1 MSRLTCGQKGR
12 ISRTMGLALVM
23 SISLTGCTTVSNWFA
38 EDEEIAIRT
47 LKPIDAEFEPEV
59 IWDTDVG
66 DGIEGY
72 FSRLRPVYGDNKV
85 FAASR
90 HGEVA
95 ALDPE
100 TGEKHWQRNLA
111 TFADDGMFSAVSQL
125 WRAGE
130 SARIGGLAFNEQTV
144 YVGTENGAIIAMDSA
159 TGETRWSHS
168 VEGEILSA
176 PVVSEGVL
184 VVNTGAG
191 TLFGID
197 ADSGEQLW
205 LNESDVPPLTLRGIS
220 APIAANGG
228 TIVGT
233 PTGKIQV
240 NIIDSGLVAWETAI
254 TKPAGATELERIVD
268 VDVTPLMYGG
278 IIYAISYN
286 GTLAAIE
293 LRSGRVIWKREYGSY
308 RDVTLSDNTLFVV
321 DNKSIVYGLD
331 RRNGVELWSQSS
343 LKQRNLTEALPVG
356 DHVVV
361 GDKWGFLHWINQED
375 GKIVARY
382 DLGGDDEDESVYVSP
397 IVVDDKIVAI
407 TRDGTVAA
415 LTIGQ

>member
-1 MSRLTCGQKGR
+1 MSRVTCGQKGR
-12 ISRTMGLALVM
+12 ISRAMGLALAM
-23 SISLTGCTTVSNWFA
+23 SVSLTGCTTVSNWFA
-38 EDEEIAIRT
+38 DEEEIEIRT
-47 LKPIDAEFEPEV
+47 LKPIDAQFEAQV
-59 IWDTDVG
+59 VWDTEIG
-66 DGIEGY
+66 DGIEDY

-85 FAASR
+85 FVASR

-100 TGEKHWQRNLA
+100 NGERLWERNLA
-111 TFADDGMFSAVSQL
+111 TFADEGMLDAVSRL
-125 WRAGE
+125 WRSGE
-130 SARIGGLAFNEQTV
+130 SARIGGLATDAQTL
-144 YVGTENGAIIAMDSA
+144 YVGTENGAIIAMDTA

-176 PVVSEGVL
+176 PVVSDEVL

-197 ADSGEQLW
+197 TETGEQLW

-233 PTGKIQV
+233 PTGKVQV

-254 TKPAGATELERIVD
+254 TKPSGATELERIVD

-308 RDVTLSDNTLFVV
+308 RDVTLNGNTLFVV

-356 DHVVV
+356 DNVVV
-361 GDKWGFLHWINQED
+361 GDKWGYLHWINQET

-382 DLGGDDEDESVYVSP
+382 DLGGDDEDESVYVAP

-407 TRDGTVAA
+407 TRDGSVAA
-415 LTIGQ
+415 LTTP

>member
-1 MSRLTCGQKGR
+1 
-12 ISRTMGLALVM
+12 MGLALVM

-38 EDEEIAIRT
+38 EEEEIAIRT

-66 DGIEGY
+66 DGIDDY

-125 WRAGE
+125 WRSGE